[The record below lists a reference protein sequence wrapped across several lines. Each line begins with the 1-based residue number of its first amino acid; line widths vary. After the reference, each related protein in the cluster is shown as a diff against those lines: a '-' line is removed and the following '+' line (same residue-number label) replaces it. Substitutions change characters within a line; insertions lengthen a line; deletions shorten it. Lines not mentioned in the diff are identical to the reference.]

1 MLQSYESRARN
12 SEWHGKVIFE
22 FTEIVND
29 RKFWRGAAHQ
39 IGRIIFLFSQ
49 KLHVQILK
57 YLHNN
62 LMYIASSHYYEN
74 SRMLNLSAN
83 NFG

>member
-12 SEWHGKVIFE
+12 SEWHQKVIFE

-49 KLHVQILK
+49 KEKRFWLD
-57 YLHNN
+57 
-62 LMYIASSHYYEN
+62 
-74 SRMLNLSAN
+74 
-83 NFG
+83 